1 MNSTL
6 GLFFFVLNESIP
18 GIPFVYPAGQKPK
31 TLQQKKKKLRHCFF
45 VQVFHDILGTF
56 RLVNVV

>member
-1 MNSTL
+1 
-6 GLFFFVLNESIP
+6 
-18 GIPFVYPAGQKPK
+18 VYPAGQKPK